1 MLKRFSIQV
10 SLRVVVILIIAFLLA
25 YILGDERLFFNQVI
39 LTIALGAV
47 VYNLI
52 WYVHQTNR
60 DVKRL
65 LDAIKQSDFT
75 TSFKQKKLGKN
86 FSEMYA
92 TFDQILTAFD
102 TVKIEKE
109 AQYHFLQLLVEHIH
123 VGILAIAED
132 GDITLV
138 NNSAKE
144 VLSLENIRSWAHLTL
159 ERPEFVMK
167 IDEMGKSGSRLIELG
182 NKYGAARL
190 AVEVSSSRL
199 LDQSLRLITFK
210 DIENE
215 IEQKELEAWHKLI
228 RILTHEI
235 MNSLTP
241 VSSLTE
247 TMQTML
253 ETSDGRQVEASSLTA
268 ETISDLRFSLNT
280 IRKRSDEMLH
290 FVDDYRKVTRV
301 PEPVL
306 QQVPSKV
313 VIDQIVRLLYSDLL
327 QDSIELIA
335 EIEQFDLEIDQ
346 GLIDQIL
353 INLVKNSRHAL
364 VDKKNGKIVI
374 RSYEDEKGRHIAVE
388 DNGIGIEDELLKE
401 IFIPFFTTK
410 DSGSGIGLSLSKQI
424 MSLHGGRIRV
434 DSKVNQGTSVTL
446 TFNK

>member
-1 MLKRFSIQV
+1 MFRRFSIQV
-10 SLRVVVILIIAFLLA
+10 SLRVLTILIIAFLLA

-39 LTIALGAV
+39 LAVALAAV

-75 TSFKQKKLGKN
+75 ASFKQKKLGKN
-86 FSEMYA
+86 FSRMYA
-92 TFDQILTAFD
+92 SFDQILIAFD
-102 TVKIEKE
+102 TVKVEKE
-109 AQYHFLQLLVEHIH
+109 AQYHFLQLLVEHINL
-123 VGILAIAED
+123 GIIATAEN

-138 NNSAKE
+138 NSSAKE
-144 VLSLENIRSWAHLTL
+144 IMRLENIRSWPHLSK
-159 ERPEFVMK
+159 ERPEFTAKV
-167 IDEMGKSGSRLIELG
+167 DEMGGSGSRLIELG
-182 NKYGAARL
+182 NVYGASRL
-190 AVEVSSSRL
+190 TVEVSSTKL
-199 LDQSLRLITFK
+199 LDKAVRLITFK

-247 TMQTML
+247 TMQSML
-253 ETSDGRQVEASSLTA
+253 ETGDGQQIEAGSLSA
-268 ETISDLRFSLNT
+268 ETIDDLRFSLQT

-290 FVDDYRKVTRV
+290 FVDDYRKVTKV

-306 QQVPSKV
+306 ENVACKKV
-313 VIDQIVRLLYSDLL
+313 VDQIIRLLSADLL
-327 QDSIELIA
+327 QDEIELI
-335 EIEQFDLEIDQ
+335 EDIETFELKIDQ
-346 GLIDQIL
+346 GLVVQIL
-353 INLVKNSRHAL
+353 INLVKNSQHAL
-364 VDKKNGKIVI
+364 AGKKNGKII
-374 RSYEDEKGRHIAVE
+374 LRSYQDEKGRYISVK
-388 DNGIGIEDELLKE
+388 DNGTGIEEELLKE

-410 DSGSGIGLSLSKQI
+410 EAGSGIGLSLSKQI
-424 MSLHGGRIRV
+424 MSLHEGRIRV
-434 DSKVNQGTSVTL
+434 DSKVGEGTTVTL